1 MAGLIGVARRSC
13 VFRGWRTSLPIV
25 LTLVAA
31 SCSGGTSNSTPPP
44 SRPAA
49 TLGRI
54 AFAGER
60 DGNAEIYV
68 MNADGTGV
76 ERLTND
82 PGDDGFPA
90 WSPDGTE
97 IAFASDR
104 NGGFEIYVMNAEGRL

>member
-1 MAGLIGVARRSC
+1 MEGLIGMARRSC

-25 LTLVAA
+25 LTIVAA
-31 SCSGGTSNSTPPP
+31 SCSGGTSSSTPPP

-49 TLGRI
+49 TQGRI

-76 ERLTND
+76 RPLTDD
-82 PGDDGFPA
+82 PSDDVDPA
-90 WSPDGTE
+90 WS
-97 IAFASDR
+97 A
-104 NGGFEIYVMNAEGRL
+104 